1 MPENNTHNFN
11 TNSYNNI
18 STVENN
24 STTLMNSNNINN
36 SMSNRFNAFNNSAYT
51 RMMNL
56 EKKVLNLEK
65 KLMASKKEYNSI
77 KDRNEYVEKILKN
90 YEKKYSGLFNFFEDC
105 LELFFNDE
113 ELVNNQEIFVNI
125 DSIKKCDFFNLN
137 NSLEIKQN
145 NFLQSTLGQAINN
158 GVNIGLRYILPN
170 WAEDKVIE
178 LKDNL
183 LNYGLKEGIS
193 KTIQS
198 TIDTGKSAIGI
209 VTGNFENINQINE
222 AVKNGGIID
231 NFSEIFD
238 SVLNK
243 VYSLGKINSTTYNL
257 IRNGKNSI
265 LNNIE
270 KNIESNLTNQINS
283 SKNLEN
289 SINNWKKYFDKK
301 DFSGMEKEYK
311 KIKLELKVLVPLENT
326 INNARAIENLHNL
339 IKNNGQNFNLTQEEI
354 ELANKISR
362 VKI

>member
-1 MPENNTHNFN
+1 MELNIENKQSF
-11 TNSYNNI
+11 
-18 STVENN
+18 
-24 STTLMNSNNINN
+24 L
-36 SMSNRFNAFNNSAYT
+36 
-51 RMMNL
+51 L
-56 EKKVLNLEK
+56 
-65 KLMASKKEYNSI
+65 
-77 KDRNEYVEKILKN
+77 RN
-90 YEKKYSGLFNFFEDC
+90 
-105 LELFFNDE
+105 
-113 ELVNNQEIFVNI
+113 
-125 DSIKKCDFFNLN
+125 NLN

-209 VTGNFENINQINE
+209 VTGNFEKINQINE
-222 AVKNGGIID
+222 AEKNGGIID

-283 SKNLEN
+283 SKNLE
-289 SINNWKKYFDKK
+289 SHINKWKDYFNQK
-301 DFSGMEKEYK
+301 DFQNMEKEYK
-311 KIKLELKVLVPLENT
+311 NIKNELKGLIPIENT
-326 INNARAIENLHNL
+326 INNARNVELLHNL

-354 ELANKISR
+354 ELVNKLSR

>member
-1 MPENNTHNFN
+1 MELNIENKQSF
-11 TNSYNNI
+11 
-18 STVENN
+18 
-24 STTLMNSNNINN
+24 L
-36 SMSNRFNAFNNSAYT
+36 
-51 RMMNL
+51 L
-56 EKKVLNLEK
+56 
-65 KLMASKKEYNSI
+65 
-77 KDRNEYVEKILKN
+77 RN
-90 YEKKYSGLFNFFEDC
+90 
-105 LELFFNDE
+105 
-113 ELVNNQEIFVNI
+113 
-125 DSIKKCDFFNLN
+125 NLN

-170 WAEDKVIE
+170 WAEDKVID

-183 LNYGLKEGIS
+183 LNYGLKIGIS

-198 TIDTGKSAIGI
+198 AIDTGKSAIGI
-209 VTGNFENINQINE
+209 ITGNFENINQINE

-270 KNIESNLTNQINS
+270 KNIETNLTNQINS

-289 SINNWKKYFDKK
+289 SINNWKNYFDKK
-301 DFSGMEKEYK
+301 DFLGMEKEYK
-311 KIKLELKVLVPLENT
+311 KIKLELKDLVPLENT

-339 IKNNGQNFNLTQEEI
+339 IKNNGQNFDLTQEEI
-354 ELANKISR
+354 ELANKLS
-362 VKI
+362 K